1 MKAYLKTL
9 YGSQKACA
17 EELGV
22 TTATVQN
29 WIKKNPRGI
38 LRHAPEIIR
47 YKNTTF
53 TQLMGEVMFREYE
66 LTELEPIRRGEV

>member
-1 MKAYLKTL
+1 MKSYLKTL

-66 LTELEPIRRGEV
+66 LEELEPIRRGEV

>member
-66 LTELEPIRRGEV
+66 LEELEPMKNT

>member
-1 MKAYLKTL
+1 MKSYLKNL

-22 TTATVQN
+22 TRATVQN

-66 LTELEPIRRGEV
+66 LEELEPIRRGEV

>member
-1 MKAYLKTL
+1 MKSYLKNL

-66 LTELEPIRRGEV
+66 LEELEPIRKGEV

>member
-38 LRHAPEIIR
+38 LRHAPEIIK

-66 LTELEPIRRGEV
+66 LEELEPIRRGEV

>member
-66 LTELEPIRRGEV
+66 LEELEPIRRGEV

>member
-66 LTELEPIRRGEV
+66 LEELEPIRKGEV

>member
-1 MKAYLKTL
+1 MKTL